1 MGGDLLVCLVV
12 HSGMCCLT
20 RLFSGGGGWG
30 ELLIDGGD
38 GCHDDFKGCL
48 LVDKHCLLVFEF
60 GSEGGKLI
68 KSEFD

>member
-1 MGGDLLVCLVV
+1 
-12 HSGMCCLT
+12 
-20 RLFSGGGGWG
+20 LFSGGGGWG

-38 GCHDDFKGCL
+38 GYHYAFK
-48 LVDKHCLLVFEF
+48 DCLLVFEF

>member
-1 MGGDLLVCLVV
+1 M
-12 HSGMCCLT
+12 
-20 RLFSGGGGWG
+20 FSGGGGWG

-68 KSEFD
+68 TKSALD